1 MNEKVTYKVVGFLKD
16 RPGERCPAIV
26 EECLNGNPVNRYIGY
41 DRKDHLHLYPKWRI
55 IPSVVPLTKKIVHVR
70 DTIRGY

>member
-26 EECLNGNPVNRYIGY
+26 EECLNGFPVNRYVGY
-41 DRKDHLHLYPKWRI
+41 DRKDHLHLYPNGQI
-55 IPSVVPLTKKIVHVR
+55 IPSVVPLEKKVISIY
-70 DTIRGY
+70 DTVRGY